1 MFVYIIILIDMSK
14 KKCKTPKLNKKFFEI
29 ENMDV
34 LAKEDKINDKNNQI
48 HELLPKHP
56 ARILMVGGS
65 GQGKS
70 NLALN
75 MLYKPMIVF
84 DRLYIFSSMLE
95 QPKYKFLKRH
105 YDTLD
110 KMVERECDIKRKTI
124 MRWQDTLEGIENL
137 LNELDSDYKNLIM
150 IDDFSCSPSKT
161 EQQAID
167 ILYTKCRHKNC
178 SIMILTQ
185 LYFRPPASRPVRNNI
200 THAILMQNYNN
211 QELQLLQKELG
222 SDLPRGE
229 FRKLYNYIL
238 SKKYNFMVIDNDTM
252 DRRKRYRNGWTG
264 IYDGPLSNYNAD
276 YFKPANW
283 KDDSDEDEED

>member
-1 MFVYIIILIDMSK
+1 MVKKSK
-14 KKCKTPKLNKKFFEI
+14 KTPKLNKKFFEI
-29 ENMDV
+29 ENMDT
-34 LAKEDKINDKNNQI
+34 LAREDKVNDKSNQL
-48 HELLPKHP
+48 HPLLPKHP
-56 ARILMVGGS
+56 CRILMVGGS

-75 MLYKPMIVF
+75 MLYKPMLVF
-84 DRLYIFSSMLE
+84 EKLYVYSSMLD

-105 YDTLD
+105 YDMLD
-110 KMVERECDIKRKTI
+110 EMVRKECDIEQKTI
-124 MRWQDTLEGIENL
+124 VKWQDNLSGIDKILE
-137 LNELDSDYKNLIM
+137 ELDSDYRNLIL
-150 IDDFSCSPSKT
+150 IDDFSCAPSKT
-161 EQQAID
+161 EQAAID

-185 LYFRPPASRPVRNNI
+185 LYFRAPASRPVRNNI

-238 SKKYNFMVIDNDTM
+238 SKKYAFMLIDNETD
-252 DRRKRYRNGWTG
+252 DKRKRYRNGFDG
-264 IYDGPLSNYNAD
+264 LYQGKLNNYDAS
-276 YFKPANW
+276 YFKPVDW
-283 KDDSDEDEED
+283 KDEESEAEEESEAK

>member
-1 MFVYIIILIDMSK
+1 MVK
-14 KKCKTPKLNKKFFEI
+14 KGKKTPKLNKELFKI
-29 ENMDV
+29 DNMDV
-34 LAKEDKINDKNNQI
+34 LAREDKINDKNNQL
-48 HELLPKHP
+48 HELLPRHP
-56 ARILMVGGS
+56 CRILMVGGS

-75 MLYKPMIVF
+75 MLYKPMLVF
-84 DRLYIFSSMLE
+84 ERLYVYSSMID
-95 QPKYKFLKRH
+95 QPKYKFLKNH
-105 YDTLD
+105 YQLLD
-110 KMVERECDIKRKTI
+110 EMVKKECGLEQKTI
-124 MRWQDTLEGIENL
+124 VKWQDTLDGIEKL
-137 LNELDSDYKNLIM
+137 LDELDSDYKSLVL
-150 IDDFSCSPSKT
+150 IDDFSCAPSK
-161 EQQAID
+161 EQQNAID

-238 SKKYNFMVIDNDTM
+238 SKKYAFMLIDNETS
-252 DRRKRYRNGWTG
+252 DRRKRYRNGFDG
-264 IYDGPLSNYNAD
+264 IYQGKLNNYDAS
-276 YFKPANW
+276 YFKPLDW
-283 KDDSDEDEED
+283 KDSEDEDEEN

>member
-1 MFVYIIILIDMSK
+1 MVK
-14 KKCKTPKLNKKFFEI
+14 KGKKTPKLNKELFKI
-29 ENMDV
+29 DNMDV
-34 LAKEDKINDKNNQI
+34 LAREDKINDKNNQL
-48 HELLPKHP
+48 HELLPRHP

-75 MLYKPMIVF
+75 MLYKPMLVF
-84 DRLYIFSSMLE
+84 EKLYVYSSMID
-95 QPKYKFLKRH
+95 QPKYKFLKNH
-105 YDTLD
+105 YQLLD
-110 KMVERECDIKRKTI
+110 EMVKKECGLEQKTI
-124 MRWQDTLEGIENL
+124 MRWADTLDGIEKL
-137 LNELDSDYKNLIM
+137 LDELDADYKNLVL
-150 IDDFSCSPSKT
+150 IDDFSCAPSK
-161 EQQAID
+161 EQQNAID

-238 SKKYNFMVIDNDTM
+238 SKKYAFMLIDNETS
-252 DRRKRYRNGWTG
+252 DRRKRYRNGFDG
-264 IYDGPLSNYNAD
+264 IYQGKLNLYNAD
-276 YFKPANW
+276 FFKPADW
-283 KDDSDEDEED
+283 KDASDEEEEN

>member
-1 MFVYIIILIDMSK
+1 MVKKSK
-14 KKCKTPKLNKKFFEI
+14 KSPKVNKELFKI
-29 ENMDV
+29 DNMDT
-34 LAKEDKINDKNNQI
+34 LAREDKINDKNNQL
-48 HELLPKHP
+48 HELLPRHP

-75 MLYKPMIVF
+75 MLYKPMLVF
-84 DRLYIFSSMLE
+84 DRLYVYSSMID
-95 QPKYKFLKRH
+95 QPKYKFLKNH
-105 YDTLD
+105 YQLLD
-110 KMVERECDIKRKTI
+110 EMVKKECDIEQKTI
-124 MRWQDTLEGIENL
+124 MRWADTLDGIEKL
-137 LNELDSDYKNLIM
+137 LDELDADYKNLVL
-150 IDDFSCSPSKT
+150 IDDFSCAPSK
-161 EQQAID
+161 EQQNAID

-185 LYFRPPASRPVRNNI
+185 LYFRAPASRPVRNNI

-238 SKKYNFMVIDNDTM
+238 SKKYAFMVIDNNTD
-252 DRRKRYRNGWTG
+252 DRRKRYRNGFDG
-264 IYDGPLSNYNAD
+264 LYQGKLNSYDAD
-276 YFKPANW
+276 YFKPIDW
-283 KDDSDEDEED
+283 KDSEDEDEEDC